1 MADDLVKKN
10 LYPMTMTNLVNFIQ
24 KEIIYLKKTNVLTAT
39 VCVAKNLMK
48 KTQVLVRVYSTDY
61 QRPCDLPPILSK

>member
-24 KEIIYLKKTNVLTAT
+24 KEIIYLKKNNVLTAT